1 MYSEKVMDHFQHP
14 RNVGEIENAS
24 GVGTVGNAK
33 CGDIMRMYLDI
44 DDNGIIQDCKFKTF
58 GCGAAVATSS
68 MATELVKGKTIQ
80 EALEVTNKA
89 VMEAL
94 DGLPPVKVHCSL
106 LAEEAIHAA
115 LWDYAEKHHIKIE
128 GLAKPKSDI
137 SEGEDE
143 AETVQ
148 EENGGC
154 CGLSAVDDARRV
166 AQVLDI
172 PYYVMN
178 FKKEFRENVM
188 DYFTNEYLCG
198 RTPNPCIACNRYVKW
213 EALLQRSLS
222 IGADYIA
229 TGHYARIEQLANG
242 RYAIA
247 NSVTAAKDQT
257 YALYNLTQEQLS
269 HTLMPVGDYTK
280 DQIREIAAKI
290 GLPVAKKKDSQEIC
304 FVPDQDY
311 ASFIQNETGIVA
323 PKGNFVNTKGEI
335 LGTHEGITHYT
346 VGQRRG
352 LGLPMGH
359 RVFVLEIRP
368 ETNEVVVGENEEVF
382 AKVVKANKVNYM
394 AIPPLELG
402 EELSCTAKIR
412 YGHKGSPCVIKR
424 TGEDE
429 ITCTFPDGVRAP
441 TPGQAVVFYVDGCVG
456 GGGTITEAER

>member
-1 MYSEKVMDHFQHP
+1 MGKKKVV
-14 RNVGEIENAS
+14 VGMS
-24 GVGTVGNAK
+24 GGVDSSVAA
-33 CGDIMRMYLDI
+33 YLLKKAGYDVI
-44 DDNGIIQDCKFKTF
+44 G
-58 GCGAAVATSS
+58 
-68 MATELVKGKTIQ
+68 
-80 EALEVTNKA
+80 VT
-89 VMEAL
+89 MQ
-94 DGLPPVKVHCSL
+94 
-106 LAEEAIHAA
+106 I
-115 LWDYAEKHHIKIE
+115 WQ
-128 GLAKPKSDI
+128 
-137 SEGEDE
+137 DE

-352 LGLPMGH
+352 LGLPM
-359 RVFVLEIRP
+359 
-368 ETNEVVVGENEEVF
+368 
-382 AKVVKANKVNYM
+382 
-394 AIPPLELG
+394 ELG